1 MHSTIVQL
9 CKNKNGAEVLHRVR
23 RQKQTEICIK
33 YQQIIWRQQ
42 AFFSLYPFSRY
53 IAQIKLVSLSSTS

>member
-53 IAQIKLVSLSSTS
+53 IS